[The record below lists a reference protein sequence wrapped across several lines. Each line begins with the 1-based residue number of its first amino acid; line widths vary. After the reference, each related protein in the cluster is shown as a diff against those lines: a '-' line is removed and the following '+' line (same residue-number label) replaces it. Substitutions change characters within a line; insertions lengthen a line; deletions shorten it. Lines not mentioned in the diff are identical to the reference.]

1 MEMKR
6 YWIREELS
14 FIVLPDP
21 QFSLQ
26 AGSAATIFRLPL
38 MYCGR
43 AWDGAPP
50 TPLHRED
57 PDAVFDLF
65 LQLIGLHRRP
75 HKVSDRRSKTHKA
88 SDRRS
93 KSGYVWIEGF

>member
-38 MYCGR
+38 MYCGC

-57 PDAVFDLF
+57 PDAVLDLF
-65 LQLIGLHRRP
+65 LQICVSKKGDLERRRIN
-75 HKVSDRRSKTHKA
+75 SD
-88 SDRRS
+88 
-93 KSGYVWIEGF
+93 F

>member
-57 PDAVFDLF
+57 PDAVLDLF
-65 LQLIGLHRRP
+65 LQVLI
-75 HKVSDRRSKTHKA
+75 
-88 SDRRS
+88 
-93 KSGYVWIEGF
+93 I